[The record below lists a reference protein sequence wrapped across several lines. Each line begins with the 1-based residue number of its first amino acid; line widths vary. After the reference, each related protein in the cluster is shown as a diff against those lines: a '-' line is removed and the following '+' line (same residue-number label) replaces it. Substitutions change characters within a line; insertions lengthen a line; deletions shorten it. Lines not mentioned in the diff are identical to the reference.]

1 MLDDRGF
8 ETCGATVSQIS
19 CQQFDLLV
27 DLVDLVDWVDLV
39 DLIDLVDLVDL
50 LDVVD
55 WVDKRSVGREF
66 SKFIVF

>member
-27 DLVDLVDWVDLV
+27 DLVDWVDLV
-39 DLIDLVDLVDL
+39 DLIDLVDLSDL

-55 WVDKRSVGREF
+55 WVDKRIVGREF

>member
-27 DLVDLVDWVDLV
+27 DLVDWVDLV

-55 WVDKRSVGREF
+55 WVNTCSVAREF
-66 SKFIVF
+66 SKLIAF